1 MKNYDNMKMYRSAF
15 SLMLY
20 IEEEV
25 AKFPRYHKYSIG
37 SEIRKMI
44 FEIVTML
51 AGFNENQC
59 DKKVEIM
66 KQILKEIE
74 KLKIKL
80 ALSREI
86 KAFKSYNTWFHAAEM
101 LYEISAQGEKLKK
114 YFEKKKPE
122 SKRKL

>member
-51 AGFNENQC
+51 AGST
-59 DKKVEIM
+59 
-66 KQILKEIE
+66 
-74 KLKIKL
+74 KI
-80 ALSREI
+80 SV
-86 KAFKSYNTWFHAAEM
+86 
-101 LYEISAQGEKLKK
+101 
-114 YFEKKKPE
+114 KKKW
-122 SKRKL
+122 K